1 MTERVDAGW
10 SVREFDGVDLGDVRL
25 NRRLL
30 TLAETFGAHPQA
42 PINQAS
48 ADWQSTKAAYAFFA
62 NPHALPAEILLPH
75 QQRTLERMA
84 AHPLV
89 LAIQDTT
96 FLNYTH
102 HPATTGLGPI
112 GGGQR
117 GLVMHSTLAA
127 TPQGL
132 PLGVL
137 DQQIWA
143 RPEPEKGA
151 KRAKRRPI
159 AEKESHKWLTAL
171 RETVS
176 LTPSEIR
183 LVTIADRE
191 ADIFAFL
198 AEADELSAEYVI
210 RAAQDRCQ

>member
-1 MTERVDAGW
+1 MV
-10 SVREFDGVDLGDVRL
+10 
-25 NRRLL
+25 
-30 TLAETFGAHPQA
+30 
-42 PINQAS
+42 
-48 ADWQSTKAAYAFFA
+48 
-62 NPHALPAEILLPH
+62 
-75 QQRTLERMA
+75 

-102 HPATTGLGPI
+102 HPATSGLGPI

-117 GLVMHSTLAA
+117 GLVMHSTLAV
-127 TPQGL
+127 TPLGL

-143 RPEPEKGA
+143 RPEPERGA
-151 KRAKRRPI
+151 KRTKQRPI
-159 AEKESHKWLTAL
+159 ADKESHKWLTAL

-183 LVTIADRE
+183 LVTIADHE
-191 ADIFAFL
+191 ADIFEFL
-198 AEADELSAEYVI
+198 AEADELQAE
-210 RAAQDRCQ
+210 

>member
-1 MTERVDAGW
+1 
-10 SVREFDGVDLGDVRL
+10 
-25 NRRLL
+25 
-30 TLAETFGAHPQA
+30 
-42 PINQAS
+42 
-48 ADWQSTKAAYAFFA
+48 
-62 NPHALPAEILLPH
+62 
-75 QQRTLERMA
+75 MA

-96 FLNYTH
+96 FLNSTH

-127 TPQGL
+127 TPHGL
-132 PLGVL
+132 PLGIL

-143 RPEPEKGA
+143 RPDPPPA
-151 KRAKRRPI
+151 PKRAKQRPI
-159 AEKESHKWLTAL
+159 EQKESHKWLSAL
-171 RETVS
+171 RETVT

-191 ADIFAFL
+191 ADSFEFL
-198 AEADELSAEYVI
+198 AEADEFQAEYVI
-210 RAAQDRCQ
+210 RAAQDRRLKDEVELLWAHMAKQSVGGTVTVEVAA

>member
-1 MTERVDAGW
+1 MTSTPFSSTLPRQVVVNLVEEPMTEQADAGW
-10 SVREFDGVDLGDVRL
+10 SVREFDGLDLGDARL

-30 TLAETFGAHPQA
+30 TLAEAFGARPQA

-62 NPHALPAEILLPH
+62 NPQALPAEILLPH

-84 AHPLV
+84 AYPLV

-102 HPATTGLGPI
+102 HPATSGLGPI

-143 RPEPEKGA
+143 RPEAENGA
-151 KRAKRRPI
+151 KRAKQRPI
-159 AEKESHKWLTAL
+159 ADKESHKWLSTLRAL
-171 RETVS
+171 
-176 LTPSEIR
+176 
-183 LVTIADRE
+183 
-191 ADIFAFL
+191 
-198 AEADELSAEYVI
+198 
-210 RAAQDRCQ
+210 